1 MNISENIKIAMEQA
15 GLSVDELSKRMGSQ
29 KQNVRNWLK
38 GTSMRIDT
46 LTKFCQ
52 ALGCSA
58 DFLLG
63 LPDPEHEPTRAPA
76 QEAAPVKVPEERFSG
91 NANLGDPDQ
100 LVRRLR
106 RDAKEIRESMD
117 RNACH
122 IWQAAR
128 HCEAAAD
135 WIEEYVIGGRHIPPE
150 SEGEE

>member
-29 KQNVRNWLK
+29 NVRNWLK

-46 LTKFCQ
+46 LAKFCQ
-52 ALGCSA
+52 VLGCSA

-63 LPDPEHEPTRAPA
+63 LPDPEHEPTRAPV
-76 QEAAPVKVPEERFSG
+76 PVKVPEVRFSG

-106 RDAKEIRESMD
+106 RDAREIRESTD
-117 RNACH
+117 KNACR

-128 HCEAAAD
+128 HCEAAED
-135 WIEEYVIGGRHIPPE
+135 WIEEYVIGGRQYIPPE
-150 SEGEE
+150 SEGRG